1 MITKN
6 EIKLIKSL
14 SYSKHRNKNK
24 KFTVEGF
31 RICKEFIDS
40 GHRVCSF
47 IVTEHFLNK
56 NPIFFKQSNTP
67 SIIRYKVISE
77 NDFKQIQNTKNSQGI
92 IGIVPFLNSSIKTNN
107 IDGNILVLDS
117 ISDPGNMGTLMRSAV
132 WFGVENI
139 FFTNNCVDQYN
150 PKVIRAAMGAH
161 FYLTNSLDVT
171 VTDLLGIIDNN
182 QHILLAATMN
192 GKSYKTIKNQKKWA
206 LILGNEA
213 HGVDKKL
220 LNKAKDNITI
230 PQLGSIE
237 SLNVAVAGSILLDR
251 LSSK

>member
-14 SYSKHRNKNK
+14 SHAKHRDRQK
-24 KFTVEGF
+24 KFLIEGF
-31 RICKEFIDS
+31 RICKEIIESNNKVDFF
-40 GHRVCSF
+40 V
-47 IVTEHFLNK
+47 VTKHFLDK
-56 NPIFFKQSNTP
+56 NTNFFKERPNIP
-67 SIIRYKVISE
+67 YKIISE
-77 NDFKQIQNTKNSQGI
+77 NEFKQIQNTKNSQGI
-92 IGIVPFLNSSIKTNN
+92 IGIVPFLNNSTKTNN

-150 PKVIRAAMGAH
+150 AKVIRAAMGAH
-161 FYLTNSLDVT
+161 FYLKSSLDIT
-171 VTDLLGIIDNN
+171 TTDLLGIIDNN
-182 QHILLAATMN
+182 QHILLAATTN
-192 GKSYKTIKNQKKWA
+192 GKSYKSINDKKKWA